1 MCYNYN
7 EERVYYMNTKEVE
20 LKTKLQTLNY
30 EQLEKLLI
38 QQVITNLNL
47 KKEIIKLENGD
58 LDD

>member
-1 MCYNYN
+1 
-7 EERVYYMNTKEVE
+7 MNTKEVE

-38 QQVITNLNL
+38 QQVITNLIL

>member
-1 MCYNYN
+1 
-7 EERVYYMNTKEVE
+7 MNTKEVE

-47 KKEIIKLENGD
+47 KNEIIKLENGD

>member
-1 MCYNYN
+1 
-7 EERVYYMNTKEVE
+7 MNTKEVE

>member
-1 MCYNYN
+1 
-7 EERVYYMNTKEVE
+7 MNTKEDK
-20 LKTKLQTLNY
+20 LKTKLKTLNY

>member
-1 MCYNYN
+1 
-7 EERVYYMNTKEVE
+7 MNTKEVE
-20 LKTKLQTLNY
+20 LKTKLQTSNY

-47 KKEIIKLENGD
+47 KNEIIKLENGD

>member
-1 MCYNYN
+1 MCYNCN
-7 EERVYYMNTKEVE
+7 EERVSYMNTKEDK

>member
-1 MCYNYN
+1 
-7 EERVYYMNTKEVE
+7 MNTKEDK
-20 LKTKLQTLNY
+20 LKTKLETLNY